1 MGRHEQREQVFKL
14 LFRVEFHSPEDMPE
28 QLALFRENN
37 EEVPSWQDADAIAAR
52 FEKIKDKIPELDK
65 LLNENTEGW
74 DTTRVGKVELAVL
87 RLGAYELRYDDDIP
101 DGVAINEAVEIAKR
115 LEQLGAGYLAVSNI
129 DECEELRDSGVT
141 LPILMLGFTPADQ
154 TARILQLHMT
164 QAVQSYAIA
173 KEFSDRAVTL
183 GGKMTVHIKL
193 DTGMGRLGFS
203 CDEAHFDASLRD
215 ILRVLELPGLDIE
228 GVFTHFSVSDED
240 TTESVEFT
248 KLQHE
253 RFARMIEKVE
263 TQSGFR
269 FQLHHC
275 CNAGGIASY
284 PEWAWD
290 MVRCG
295 IILYGSGD
303 LAEKMG
309 MQPVMSLKTRVA
321 TIKDFA
327 AGEPISYGRTYFTQ
341 RPSRIAV
348 LPIGYADGL
357 HRALS
362 TQIEVLTPYGR
373 AKQVGRICMDL
384 CMIDVTD
391 LPQVKSGDEVE
402 IFGEHI
408 LCADDAALCDTIPY
422 ELMCAVSKRVPRVYR
437 LNGVPVDKNLQP
449 L

>member
-1 MGRHEQREQVFKL
+1 MESTLKRTWAEIDLDHLTHNFEVIRRRVGDKVKL
-14 LFRVEFHSPEDMPE
+14 LGV
-28 QLALFRENN
+28 
-37 EEVPSWQDADAIAAR
+37 VKAD
-52 FEKIKDKIPELDK
+52 
-65 LLNENTEGW
+65 GY
-74 DTTRVGKVELAVL
+74 GH
-87 RLGAYELRYDDDIP
+87 G
-101 DGVAINEAVEIAKR
+101 AVEIAKR

-164 QAVQSYAIA
+164 QAVQSYDIA
-173 KEFSDRAVTL
+173 KEFSDRAIAL
-183 GGKMTVHIKL
+183 GGKMTVHVKL

-253 RFARMIEKVE
+253 RFARMIEKGGDAKRLPLPDPPLL
-263 TQSGFR
+263 QCR
-269 FQLHHC
+269 RHC
-275 CNAGGIASY
+275 KLPRMGVG
-284 PEWAWD
+284 
-290 MVRCG
+290 
-295 IILYGSGD
+295 YGSLRHHPLRLGR
-303 LAEKMG
+303 LGRKRWACSPSCRSKRAWRRSRT
-309 MQPVMSLKTRVA
+309 SLRASPSA
-321 TIKDFA
+321 TGA
-327 AGEPISYGRTYFTQ
+327 HTFTQ

-362 TQIEVLTPYGR
+362 NQIEVLTPYGR
-373 AKQVGRICMDL
+373 AKQVGRICMDM

-402 IFGEHI
+402 IFGEQSSARTM
-408 LCADDAALCDTIPY
+408 LRSAIPSP
-422 ELMCAVSKRVPRVYR
+422 MS
-437 LNGVPVDKNLQP
+437 
-449 L
+449 

>member
-1 MGRHEQREQVFKL
+1 
-14 LFRVEFHSPEDMPE
+14 
-28 QLALFRENN
+28 
-37 EEVPSWQDADAIAAR
+37 
-52 FEKIKDKIPELDK
+52 
-65 LLNENTEGW
+65 
-74 DTTRVGKVELAVL
+74 
-87 RLGAYELRYDDDIP
+87 
-101 DGVAINEAVEIAKR
+101 
-115 LEQLGAGYLAVSNI
+115 
-129 DECEELRDSGVT
+129 
-141 LPILMLGFTPADQ
+141 
-154 TARILQLHMT
+154 
-164 QAVQSYAIA
+164 
-173 KEFSDRAVTL
+173 
-183 GGKMTVHIKL
+183 MTVHVKL
-193 DTGMGRLGFS
+193 DTGMGRSAFVRR
-203 CDEAHFDASLRD
+203 AHFDASLRD

-269 FQLHHC
+269 FQIHHC

-348 LPIGYADGL
+348 LPIGYADGPAP
-357 HRALS
+357 RALES
-362 TQIEVLTPYGR
+362 DRSAHALWPRQAGR
-373 AKQVGRICMDL
+373 AHLHGYVHDRRDR
-384 CMIDVTD
+384 

-437 LNGVPVDKNLQP
+437 LNGVSVDKNLQP

>member
-1 MGRHEQREQVFKL
+1 MESTLRRTWAEIDLDHLTHNFEVIRRHVGDKVKL
-14 LFRVEFHSPEDMPE
+14 LGV
-28 QLALFRENN
+28 
-37 EEVPSWQDADAIAAR
+37 VKAD
-52 FEKIKDKIPELDK
+52 
-65 LLNENTEGW
+65 GY
-74 DTTRVGKVELAVL
+74 GH
-87 RLGAYELRYDDDIP
+87 G
-101 DGVAINEAVEIAKR
+101 AVEIAKR

-129 DECEELRDSGVT
+129 DECEELR
-141 LPILMLGFTPADQ
+141 
-154 TARILQLHMT
+154 
-164 QAVQSYAIA
+164 
-173 KEFSDRAVTL
+173 
-183 GGKMTVHIKL
+183 

-321 TIKDFA
+321 TIKNFA

-362 TQIEVLTPYGR
+362 NQIEVLTPYGR
-373 AKQVGRICMDL
+373 AKQVGRICMDM

-437 LNGVPVDKNLQP
+437 LNGVSVDKNLQP

>member
-1 MGRHEQREQVFKL
+1 MESTLKRTWAEISLDNLTHNFETIRRQVGPKAKL
-14 LFRVEFHSPEDMPE
+14 LGV
-28 QLALFRENN
+28 
-37 EEVPSWQDADAIAAR
+37 VKADAYGHGAV
-52 FEKIKDKIPELDK
+52 
-65 LLNENTEGW
+65 
-74 DTTRVGKVELAVL
+74 RV
-87 RLGAYELRYDDDIP
+87 
-101 DGVAINEAVEIAKR
+101 AKH
-115 LEQLGAGYLAVSNI
+115 LERLGAGYLAVSNL
-129 DECEELRDSGVT
+129 DECEELRVNGIM

-154 TARILQLHMT
+154 AERILKNDMT
-164 QAVQSYAIA
+164 QAVPNLAIA
-173 KEFSDRAVTL
+173 EAYSSAAVHA
-183 GGKMTVHIKL
+183 GGTMKVHIKL
-193 DTGMGRLGFS
+193 DTGMGRLGFQ
-203 CDEAHFDASLRD
+203 CDDAHFDASLRD
-215 ILRVLELPGLDIE
+215 ILKILTLPGLDVE

-240 TTESVEFT
+240 TEESVEFT

-275 CNAGGIASY
+275 CNAGGIASH

-295 IILYGSGD
+295 IILYGTGD
-303 LAEKMG
+303 LAERMG
-309 MQPVMSLKTRVA
+309 MKPVMTVKTTVS
-321 TIKDFA
+321 TIKDFD
-327 AGEPISYGRTYFTQ
+327 PDTSISYGRQFFTT

-357 HRALS
+357 FRALS
-362 TQIEVLTPYGR
+362 GKLRVLTPYGE
-373 AKQVGRICMDL
+373 AQQVGRICMDM